1 MVQQLVLSAEEKAKT
16 RKNACLDEKNLV
28 KTVEKCKPGTPEAS
42 DCSNIM
48 LHKLAETK
56 PIDYMP
62 SRGKKVCGLT
72 GVGEG
77 TLTNEEHVK
86 YMDIYCKI
94 EPSHED
100 CQKEEEEEEEEEPEE
115 QGDGEK
121 TYGVAS
127 AEKASTTTSADATG
141 ALIGLSSLFMCS
153 LCIAAMSMS
162 FMKK

>member
-16 RKNACLDEKNLV
+16 RKTACLDEKNLV
-28 KTVEKCKPGTPEAS
+28 KTVEKCKPGTPEAA

-77 TLTNEEHVK
+77 TLTSEEHVK

-94 EPSHED
+94 EPSHNE
-100 CQKEEEEEEEEEPEE
+100 CQKEEEEPEEEEE
-115 QGDGEK
+115 EK
-121 TYGVAS
+121 PQQQAEKAYGVAS
-127 AEKASTTTSADATG
+127 VEKASTTSSTDATG
-141 ALIGLSSLFMCS
+141 ALIGLSSMSMCS
-153 LCIAAMSMS
+153 LCMAAMFAF
-162 FMKK
+162 FMK